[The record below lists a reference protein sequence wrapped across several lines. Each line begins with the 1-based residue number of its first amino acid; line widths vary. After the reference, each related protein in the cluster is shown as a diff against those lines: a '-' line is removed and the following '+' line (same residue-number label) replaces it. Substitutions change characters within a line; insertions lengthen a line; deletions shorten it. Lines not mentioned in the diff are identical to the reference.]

1 MEPPLE
7 KLAPTDVP
15 TEEAELE
22 ITLSR
27 DQLGISSKG
36 PRVTLTIGA
45 LCAIVALQILLL
57 WIQVKYDLP
66 ISLFFITDGIGTA
79 AILAVTAMALFGRV
93 KKPL

>member
-1 MEPPLE
+1 
-7 KLAPTDVP
+7 
-15 TEEAELE
+15 
-22 ITLSR
+22 
-27 DQLGISSKG
+27 
-36 PRVTLTIGA
+36 
-45 LCAIVALQILLL
+45 VALQILLL